1 MPLGVCLEVF
11 IGSLSPAEAYP
22 YLADPLILCLHLLQ
36 AFFNLASVAAHSN
49 VDLWSYSS
57 QDGRSIRKAFEW
69 MIPYALGKKKWPFKQ
84 IADYSWGEMFGP
96 FRRASIEFNNKT
108 YEDMISSLPDIHN
121 DDVINLLFPRRFE
134 PTLQEAG
141 GFGSHEGRR
150 GSYVEVDGVSF
161 PRYFW
166 SRPMY

>member
-1 MPLGVCLEVF
+1 M
-11 IGSLSPAEAYP
+11 
-22 YLADPLILCLHLLQ
+22 HLPFALFQ
-36 AFFNLASVAAHSN
+36 GFFNLASVAAHSN

-96 FRRASIEFNNKT
+96 FRRASIEYNNKT

-134 PTLQEAG
+134 PTLQEAS